1 MLEHIQKR
9 LLMSTLLRGMFVFA
23 LLLAAGCTGQRGQR
37 LEDIPTPAQFDALAT
52 AQAQTANA
60 PPPGFR
66 DSVSFPEVDANLDDL
81 DGARYEVQLEFD
93 GVFARTTR
101 TTSATTHAQI
111 SFNRVGSSRRVL
123 VQTAGE
129 LLGRPDSSFEAV
141 RLGPDSFLVQN
152 GQCLTEGV
160 DAQTAAVL
168 RAGTLIGGV
177 TQAVP
182 VARKAVI
189 NGEEAWQYVF
199 TADALNL
206 PNVHLEQGGTLN
218 LAGGE
223 LWVAPARNVVVRF
236 YLNLD
241 VTNAVIFDRQLPV
254 SGQILI
260 RYDLY
265 DAGKTTN
272 ITVPFGC

>member
-1 MLEHIQKR
+1 MP
-9 LLMSTLLRGMFVFA
+9 TLLRAMFVFG

-37 LEDIPTPAQFDALAT
+37 LEDIPTPAQIDALAT
-52 AQAQTANA
+52 AQVQTANA
-60 PPPGFR
+60 PPDGFR
-66 DSVSFPEVDANLDDL
+66 DSVAFPEVDAGLNDL
-81 DGARYEVQLEFD
+81 EGARYEVQLEFN

-101 TTSATTHAQI
+101 QTSATTNAQI

-152 GQCLTEGV
+152 SQCLTEGV
-160 DAQTAAVL
+160 DAQTAAGL

-177 TQAVP
+177 TRAIP
-182 VARKAVI
+182 AARKAVI
-189 NGEEAWQYVF
+189 NGEEAWQYQF
-199 TADALNL
+199 TAAELNL
-206 PNVHLEQGGTLN
+206 PNVRLQDGGTLN
-218 LAGGE
+218 LTGGE
-223 LWVAPARNVVVRF
+223 LWVAPARKAVVRF

-254 SGQILI
+254 SGQVLI

-265 DAGKTTN
+265 DAGQTTN